1 MKLVADGT
9 ETLTIGFA
17 ENGMYDASGTA
28 AARTQKINSVKLFDL
43 SAPIITESKLDSDN
57 SKVTVRFSVPVYAD
71 AKASLTL
78 EPDDFSSRL
87 WEDRYIE
94 KRYALNIDSSENGK
108 RYQLGLDVIGIPDGR
123 EVLTINPVDNNIYDS
138 AANPAN
144 KVQDNNSVIF
154 LTGNLLLLP
163 L

>member
-1 MKLVADGT
+1 
-9 ETLTIGFA
+9 
-17 ENGMYDASGTA
+17 MYDASGTA

-78 EPDDFSSRL
+78 EPDDFKLTLVGGTATLKSTTPSS
-87 WEDRYIE
+87 
-94 KRYALNIDSSENGK
+94 IDSSENGK

-123 EVLTINPVDNNIYDS
+123 EVLTINPVDNNIM
-138 AANPAN
+138 
-144 KVQDNNSVIF
+144 
-154 LTGNLLLLP
+154 TTLP
-163 L
+163 TQRIKFKKTIP